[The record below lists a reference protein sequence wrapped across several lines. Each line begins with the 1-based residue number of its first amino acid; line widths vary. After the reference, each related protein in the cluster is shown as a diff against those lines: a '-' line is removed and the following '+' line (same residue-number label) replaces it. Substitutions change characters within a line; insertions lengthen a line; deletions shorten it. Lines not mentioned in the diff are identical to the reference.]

1 MLNFSHKF
9 SNKWRIFNKLSI
21 SARRFKSAKYGHGYR
36 NLMLFPKVGMNVDSP
51 QVVLKD
57 NDSVSD
63 YQRPIFFS
71 EAILSNSLQVSVM
84 GTFKV

>member
-1 MLNFSHKF
+1 
-9 SNKWRIFNKLSI
+9 
-21 SARRFKSAKYGHGYR
+21 
-36 NLMLFPKVGMNVDSP
+36 MLFPKVGMNVDSP